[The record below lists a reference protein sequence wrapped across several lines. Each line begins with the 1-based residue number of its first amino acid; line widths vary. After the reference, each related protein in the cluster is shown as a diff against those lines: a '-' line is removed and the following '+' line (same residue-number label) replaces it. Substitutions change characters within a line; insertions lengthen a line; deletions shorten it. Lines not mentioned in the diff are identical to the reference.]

1 MTRITNIHG
10 LTFPVELRPVYTDPG
25 LNAESKIV
33 KVPSSKA
40 VVNARSGAVLGVVNK
55 NYELITNSEAVEL
68 GKKCCAALFGADEAE
83 NIRIFKIDAPS
94 TASYCHIDLVH
105 ESYRMNL
112 WDEEKQSDVYVPYV
126 RITNSYNTSRAL
138 RFDIGFCRK
147 ICLNGV
153 IF

>member
-68 GKKCCAALFGADEAE
+68 GKKCCAALLGRMRL
-83 NIRIFKIDAPS
+83 RIS
-94 TASYCHIDLVH
+94 GY
-105 ESYRMNL
+105 
-112 WDEEKQSDVYVPYV
+112 
-126 RITNSYNTSRAL
+126 SR
-138 RFDIGFCRK
+138 
-147 ICLNGV
+147 
-153 IF
+153 